1 MSRIILD
8 DSTTGY
14 EGFPNGFTI
23 VGHDDLGDPIA
34 VDGDGVVWA
43 FQHGAGNWDT
53 RGKAFDSVQLLHEH
67 VACQHHF
74 EVATADLDL
83 EALKQRK
90 QAIEVF
96 LKGRRGAPYSRD
108 AGKAALEVLR
118 EEIADRRFWSSK
130 RGRGL
135 AACQELGQRC
145 DRVLRDAGVPGEWM
159 CRAMAGDG
167 SVLGIVGPFEPP
179 WTEARVLALLGPLA
193 DGRQLRCQ
201 PRPKPS

>member
-1 MSRIILD
+1 MSRITLN

-53 RGKAFDSVQLLHEH
+53 RGKAFDSVRLLHEH
-67 VACQHHF
+67 IACQHHF
-74 EVATADLDL
+74 EAPTDDLDL
-83 EALKQRK
+83 DALKRHK
-90 QAIEVF
+90 QAIETF

-108 AGKAALEVLR
+108 AGKAALEDLR
-118 EEIADRRFWSSK
+118 EAIADRRFWSSK

-135 AACQELGQRC
+135 AACQALGQRC
-145 DRVLRDAGVPGEWM
+145 EQLLRDAGAPGEWL
-159 CRAMAGDG
+159 CRAMADDG
-167 SVLGIVGPFEPP
+167 SVLGIMGPFAPP
-179 WTEARVLALLGPLA
+179 WTEARVLALLEPLA
-193 DGRQLRCQ
+193 GGRQLRCV
-201 PRPKPS
+201 PRPQSS